1 MEIVELQTD
10 RLKLR
15 QWKDSDLIAFAK
27 LNADPEVLKFFP
39 STLKKN
45 ESNDLA
51 YKIKGLIEKRGWGCW
66 AVEEIK
72 TKKFIGFVGLH
83 EPTYDLPFSPCVEVA
98 WRLAKE
104 YWGNGYA
111 TEASNICLEFAFN
124 KLNIDKIF
132 SFTSVPN
139 IKSIAV
145 MERIGMVNINKNFE
159 HPNIPKGHPLSE
171 HVLYQITQNEW
182 QNHKKANQL
191 TFNA

>member
-1 MEIVELQTD
+1 MEIIELQTS

-27 LNADPEVLKFFP
+27 LSADPEVMKFYP

-45 ESNDLA
+45 ESDDLA
-51 YKIKGLIEKRGWGCW
+51 YKIKGLIAQRGWGFW

-83 EPTYDLPFSPCVEVA
+83 KPTYDLPVTPCVEVG

-111 TEASNICLEFAFN
+111 TEASNKSLDFAFN
-124 KLNIDKIF
+124 KLSLDTVY
-132 SFTSVPN
+132 SFTSVAN
-139 IKSIAV
+139 IKSRAV

-159 HPNIPKGHPLSE
+159 HPIIPKGHPLRE
-171 HVLYQITQNEW
+171 HVLYQITRKEW
-182 QNHKKANQL
+182 QKHKNSS
-191 TFNA
+191 FNV

>member
-1 MEIVELQTD
+1 MEIIELQTN

-27 LNADPEVLKFFP
+27 LNADPEVMKYFP
-39 STLKKN
+39 STLEKN
-45 ESNDLA
+45 ESDDLA
-51 YKIKGLIEKRGWGCW
+51 NKIKGLIAERGWGCW

-83 EPTYDLPFSPCVEVA
+83 KPTYDLPFTPCVEVG

-111 TEASNICLEFAFN
+111 TEASNISLDFAFN
-124 KLNIDKIF
+124 KLNLDKIY
-132 SFTSVPN
+132 SFTSVKN
-139 IKSIAV
+139 IKSRAV
-145 MERIGMVNINKNFE
+145 MERIGMVNINKNFS
-159 HPNIPKGHPLSE
+159 HPSLSKGHPLRE

-182 QNHKKANQL
+182 EKTKKVNKL
-191 TFNA
+191 FF